1 MELQLFGINH
11 KTSKVSERERFIIND
26 TNQIL
31 LSSHL
36 KKIFK
41 DDIESFF
48 GISTCN
54 RTELYFV
61 GKKDISKNV
70 LNETLKALQVN
81 NISDDSFYF
90 LSGHDALV
98 HMSKVASGIDSQVL
112 GEQEI
117 FGQFKTAYKKAKD
130 IGIVGRELIYLS
142 EKVIEISKKARTQ
155 TKIGL
160 NSLSVSGLALKL
172 VNNIFENPQDQNV
185 LVVGAGSLAQNV
197 IKRLYEKGIDKIKSI
212 NRSIKKIKL
221 NDSYEIFSGSLESLH
236 SELEHTDIV
245 IASSTTELP
254 IIGKGAVENALRT
267 RKNKPMLLI
276 DLGVPRNIEEEI
288 KNIEQA
294 YLFSIDDIEKITQ
307 ENIGQRTIE
316 AEKAVNIIALEA
328 QSALDG
334 HFQKI
339 SKDNVNNQLE
349 SFLNSLS
356 DNEIVQFK
364 KSNDYSELV
373 KAIKTMDVD
382 NVNLNN
388 FQEIKNFDDH
398 IIESMIKNYFN
409 NA

>member
-61 GKKDISKNV
+61 GKKHISKNV
-70 LNETLKALQVN
+70 LKETLKALQVD

-117 FGQFKTAYKKAKD
+117 FGQFKTAYRKAKD
-130 IGIVGRELIYLS
+130 IGLVGRELIYFT

-155 TKIGL
+155 TKIGI

-276 DLGVPRNIEEEI
+276 DLGVPRNVEEEI

-334 HFQKI
+334 HFEKI

>member
-61 GKKDISKNV
+61 GKKHISKNV
-70 LNETLKALQVN
+70 LKETLKALQVD

-130 IGIVGRELIYLS
+130 IGIVGRELNYLS

-236 SELEHTDIV
+236 NELEHTDIV

-316 AEKAVNIIALEA
+316 AEKALNIIALEA

-334 HFQKI
+334 HYQKI

-349 SFLNSLS
+349 SFLNCLS

-364 KSNDYSELV
+364 QSNDYSELV

>member
-70 LNETLKALQVN
+70 LNETLQALQVN

-130 IGIVGRELIYLS
+130 IGIVGRELIYFS

-236 SELEHTDIV
+236 NELEHTDIV

-316 AEKAVNIIALEA
+316 AEKALNIIALEA
-328 QSALDG
+328 QSALDV

-364 KSNDYSELV
+364 QSNDYSELV

-382 NVNLNN
+382 NVKLNN

>member
-61 GKKDISKNV
+61 GKKDITKNV

-81 NISDDSFYF
+81 DISDDSFYF

-236 SELEHTDIV
+236 NELEHTDIV

-316 AEKAVNIIALEA
+316 AEKALNIIALEA

-334 HFQKI
+334 HYQKI

-364 KSNDYSELV
+364 KSNDYLELV

>member
-236 SELEHTDIV
+236 NELEHTDIV

-316 AEKAVNIIALEA
+316 AEKALNIIVLEA

-334 HFQKI
+334 HYQKI

-364 KSNDYSELV
+364 QSNDYSELV

>member
-1 MELQLFGINH
+1 MEFFTKFPVMERSALAELRKGIDLAFR
-11 KTSKVSERERFIIND
+11 KFSKAYGDN
-26 TNQIL
+26 
-31 LSSHL
+31 
-36 KKIFK
+36 
-41 DDIESFF
+41 IESFF

-61 GKKDISKNV
+61 GKKDINKNV

-130 IGIVGRELIYLS
+130 ISIVGKELIYLS

-236 SELEHTDIV
+236 NELEHTDIV

-276 DLGVPRNIEEEI
+276 DLGVPRNVEEEI

-316 AEKAVNIIALEA
+316 AEKALNIIALEA
-328 QSALDG
+328 RSALDG
-334 HFQKI
+334 YYQKI

-364 KSNDYSELV
+364 QSNDYSELV

>member
-1 MELQLFGINH
+1 M
-11 KTSKVSERERFIIND
+11 
-26 TNQIL
+26 
-31 LSSHL
+31 SSHL

-142 EKVIEISKKARTQ
+142 EKVIEITKKARTQ

-254 IIGKGAVENALRT
+254 IIGKGAVENALRA

-328 QSALDG
+328 QSALDV

-388 FQEIKNFDDH
+388 FQEMKNFDDH

>member
-11 KTSKVSERERFIIND
+11 KTSTVSERERFIIND

-236 SELEHTDIV
+236 NELEHTDIV

-316 AEKAVNIIALEA
+316 AEKALNIIALEA

-334 HFQKI
+334 HYQKI

-356 DNEIVQFK
+356 DNEIIQFK
-364 KSNDYSELV
+364 QSNDYSELV

-382 NVNLNN
+382 HVNLNN

>member
-1 MELQLFGINH
+1 M
-11 KTSKVSERERFIIND
+11 
-26 TNQIL
+26 
-31 LSSHL
+31 SSHL

-197 IKRLYEKGIDKIKSI
+197 IKRLYEKGIVKIKSI

-236 SELEHTDIV
+236 NELEHTDIV

-276 DLGVPRNIEEEI
+276 DLGVPRNVEEEI

-328 QSALDG
+328 QSALDV

>member
-236 SELEHTDIV
+236 HELEHTDIV

-334 HFQKI
+334 HYQKI

-356 DNEIVQFK
+356 DDEIIQFK
-364 KSNDYSELV
+364 QSNDYSELV

>member
-236 SELEHTDIV
+236 HELEHTDIV

-254 IIGKGAVENALRT
+254 IIGKGAVENAFRT

-316 AEKAVNIIALEA
+316 AEKALNIIALEA

-334 HFQKI
+334 HYQKI

-364 KSNDYSELV
+364 ESNDYSELV

>member
-142 EKVIEISKKARTQ
+142 EKVIEITKKARTQ

-236 SELEHTDIV
+236 NELGHTDIV

-316 AEKAVNIIALEA
+316 AEKALNIIALEA

-334 HFQKI
+334 YYQKI

-364 KSNDYSELV
+364 QSNDYSELV

>member
-142 EKVIEISKKARTQ
+142 EKVIEITKKARTQ

-236 SELEHTDIV
+236 NELGHTDIV

-328 QSALDG
+328 QSALDV

-356 DNEIVQFK
+356 DYEIVQFK
-364 KSNDYSELV
+364 QSNDYSELV

>member
-61 GKKDISKNV
+61 GKKNISKNV

-236 SELEHTDIV
+236 NELEHTDIV

-328 QSALDG
+328 QTALEG
-334 HFQKI
+334 YFQKI

-349 SFLNSLS
+349 SFLNCLS

-364 KSNDYSELV
+364 QSNDYSELV

>member
-130 IGIVGRELIYLS
+130 IGIVGRELIYFS

-236 SELEHTDIV
+236 NELEHTDIV

-316 AEKAVNIIALEA
+316 AEKALNIIALEA

-334 HFQKI
+334 HYQKI

-364 KSNDYSELV
+364 QSNDYSELV

>member
-1 MELQLFGINH
+1 M
-11 KTSKVSERERFIIND
+11 
-26 TNQIL
+26 
-31 LSSHL
+31 SSHL

-61 GKKDISKNV
+61 GKKDISKIV

-81 NISDDSFYF
+81 NISDESFYF

-236 SELEHTDIV
+236 NELEHTDIV

-328 QSALDG
+328 QSALDV

-356 DNEIVQFK
+356 YNEIVQFK

>member
-1 MELQLFGINH
+1 M
-11 KTSKVSERERFIIND
+11 
-26 TNQIL
+26 
-31 LSSHL
+31 SSHL

-41 DDIESFF
+41 NDIESFF

-61 GKKDISKNV
+61 GKKDISKIV

-130 IGIVGRELIYLS
+130 IGIVGKELIYLS

-236 SELEHTDIV
+236 NELEHTDIV

-328 QSALDG
+328 QSALDV

-364 KSNDYSELV
+364 QSNDYSELV

-388 FQEIKNFDDH
+388 FQEIKNYDDH

>member
-1 MELQLFGINH
+1 M
-11 KTSKVSERERFIIND
+11 
-26 TNQIL
+26 
-31 LSSHL
+31 SSHL

-41 DDIESFF
+41 NDIESFF

-236 SELEHTDIV
+236 NELEHTDIV

-294 YLFSIDDIEKITQ
+294 YLFSIDDI
-307 ENIGQRTIE
+307 
-316 AEKAVNIIALEA
+316 
-328 QSALDG
+328 
-334 HFQKI
+334 
-339 SKDNVNNQLE
+339 
-349 SFLNSLS
+349 
-356 DNEIVQFK
+356 
-364 KSNDYSELV
+364 
-373 KAIKTMDVD
+373 
-382 NVNLNN
+382 
-388 FQEIKNFDDH
+388 
-398 IIESMIKNYFN
+398 
-409 NA
+409 

>member
-1 MELQLFGINH
+1 M
-11 KTSKVSERERFIIND
+11 
-26 TNQIL
+26 
-31 LSSHL
+31 SSHL

-236 SELEHTDIV
+236 NELEHTDIV

-316 AEKAVNIIALEA
+316 AEKALNIIVLEA

-334 HFQKI
+334 HYQKI

-349 SFLNSLS
+349 SFLNCLS

-364 KSNDYSELV
+364 QSNDYSELV

>member
-61 GKKDISKNV
+61 GKKHISKNV
-70 LNETLKALQVN
+70 LKETLKALQVD

-236 SELEHTDIV
+236 NELEHTDIV

-316 AEKAVNIIALEA
+316 AEKALNIIALEA

-334 HFQKI
+334 HYQKI

-349 SFLNSLS
+349 SFLNCLS

-364 KSNDYSELV
+364 QSNDYSELV

>member
-130 IGIVGRELIYLS
+130 IGILGRELIYLS

-316 AEKAVNIIALEA
+316 AEKALNIIALEA

-334 HFQKI
+334 HYQKI

-349 SFLNSLS
+349 SFLNCLS

-364 KSNDYSELV
+364 QSNDYSELV

>member
-236 SELEHTDIV
+236 NELEHTDIV

-316 AEKAVNIIALEA
+316 AEKALNIIALEA
-328 QSALDG
+328 QYALEG
-334 HFQKI
+334 HYQKI

-364 KSNDYSELV
+364 QSNDYSELV

>member
-61 GKKDISKNV
+61 GKKDISKIV

-117 FGQFKTAYKKAKD
+117 FGQFKSAYKKAKD
-130 IGIVGRELIYLS
+130 IGILGRELIYLS

-185 LVVGAGSLAQNV
+185 LVVGAGSLAHNV

-236 SELEHTDIV
+236 NELEHTDIV

-334 HFQKI
+334 RFQKI

-364 KSNDYSELV
+364 QSNDYSELV